1 MSGDVRRLVGSNVK
15 RLRIAAGI
23 TQAELADLV
32 GVDRAYISGLE
43 QGNRNATIVSLWH
56 VAQALDAPIRS
67 LFDEAKKSR

>member
-1 MSGDVRRLVGSNVK
+1 MRRLVGSNVK

-43 QGNRNATIVSLWH
+43 QGNRNSTIVSLWH

-67 LFDEAKKSR
+67 FFDEAKKSR

>member
-1 MSGDVRRLVGSNVK
+1 MSEDVRRLVGGNVK
-15 RLRIAAGI
+15 KLRIAAGI

>member
-1 MSGDVRRLVGSNVK
+1 MSEDVRRLVGGNVK
-15 RLRIAAGI
+15 RLRMAAGI
-23 TQAELADLV
+23 TQAELAELV

-56 VAQALDAPIRS
+56 VAQALEAPIRS

>member
-1 MSGDVRRLVGSNVK
+1 MSEDVRRLVGSNVK
-15 RLRIAAGI
+15 RLRVAAGI

-67 LFDEAKKSR
+67 LFDEGKKSR